1 MIQITLTRRTLALVV
16 AAFVAVA
23 ALAAGAFVRTAQADD
38 KFNDVGTSTFFHDEI
53 SWLVDNGIAN
63 GFGSTFKPTENIKRQ
78 QAALWFS
85 NYNDN
90 VAAPHVASAVEAYNA
105 EIEIVTRIVLTDTG
119 VGFGFSMHCPSGKRA
134 ISGGGTQVPGW
145 VLAENA
151 PVDEDTWQVSYRTNS
166 GASESFS
173 GGTVHTVC
181 IPLPG
186 N

>member
-85 NYNDN
+85 NYNDSLELRERTFDFDTTTTH
-90 VAAPHVASAVEAYNA
+90 AGAFAS
-105 EIEIVTRIVLTDTG
+105 
-119 VGFGFSMHCPSGKRA
+119 CPRGKRA
-134 ISGGGTQVPGW
+134 VAGGHEGPGW
-145 VLAENA
+145 PFVVARSV
-151 PVDEDTWQVSYRTNS
+151 PVEFEGSWEWQVDLQTQPSAPI
-166 GASESFS
+166 GAVTVWVLCVPEPI
-173 GGTVHTVC
+173 GT
-181 IPLPG
+181 P
-186 N
+186 